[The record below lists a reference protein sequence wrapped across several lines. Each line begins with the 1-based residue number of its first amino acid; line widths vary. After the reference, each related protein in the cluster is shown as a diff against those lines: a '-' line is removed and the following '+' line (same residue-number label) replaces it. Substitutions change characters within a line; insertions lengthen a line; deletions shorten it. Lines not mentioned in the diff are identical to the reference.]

1 VSFTLANILTGLKN
15 TLLVTGA
22 GFLIGCA
29 LGFPLALA
37 RQYGHPLLRYLIW
50 VLVDIVRGIPTIL
63 WLFLLYYTL
72 AQGAVTM
79 GAMTASI
86 IAIAII
92 ASAHMSENYRT
103 GFKAV
108 SKGQW
113 ESSRALGM
121 SEPTLLYWV
130 VVPQVMR
137 VSVPPAITLA
147 IGLLK
152 ESAIVSVIGVHDITY
167 FAFTEVQR
175 NLNGL
180 QVYASIALIYIALS
194 LVVAYAG
201 SRIEASLRRRA
212 LG

>member
-1 VSFTLANILTGLKN
+1 MTFTLENILIGLQN
-15 TLLVTGA
+15 TLLVTGT
-22 GFLIGCA
+22 GFLIGSL

-37 RQYGHPLLRYLIW
+37 RQYGHPLLRYLTW
-50 VLVDIVRGIPTIL
+50 VTVDIVRGIPTIL

-79 GAMTASI
+79 GPMTASI

-108 SKGQW
+108 STGQW

-121 SEPTLLYWV
+121 SEPALLYWV
-130 VVPQVMR
+130 VSPQVIR
-137 VSVPPAITLA
+137 VSIPPSTTLA

-175 NLNGL
+175 SLNGL
-180 QVYASIALIYIALS
+180 QVYASIAVIYIALS
-194 LVVAYAG
+194 LVLAYAG
-201 SRIEASLRRRA
+201 GRIEASLRRRA